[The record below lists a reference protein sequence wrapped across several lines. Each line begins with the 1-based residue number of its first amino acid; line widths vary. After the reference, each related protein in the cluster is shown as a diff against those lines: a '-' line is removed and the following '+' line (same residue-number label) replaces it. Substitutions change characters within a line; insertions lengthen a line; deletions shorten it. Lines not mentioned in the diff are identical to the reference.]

1 MIEGGR
7 WDQMRPLCVSV
18 RSTTARWVF
27 AGGSVARAAVH
38 KSIEMAKAG
47 AVTPA
52 FGTTTRG
59 TNSHESA

>member
-1 MIEGGR
+1 MITDGR
-7 WDQMRPLCVSV
+7 WGQMRSLCVSV
-18 RSTTARWVF
+18 RSTAVRGVF
-27 AGGSVARAAVH
+27 PEGKVARAAVH